1 MNIMWIINCCIF
13 ILLSAGSLLCN
24 GEIEPHSADQNQR
37 AFNHIPGSSKG
48 SGFNIYNLPDFV
60 GFSYSRASLGGP
72 KNRFI
77 SFEKKVEKS

>member
-1 MNIMWIINCCIF
+1 MKMIDYCIF
-13 ILLSAGSLLCN
+13 ILLTVGSSLCN
-24 GEIEPHSADQNQR
+24 GEIEHHAADHNQR
-37 AFNHIPGSSKG
+37 ALNNIPGSSKG

-77 SFEKKVEKS
+77 NFEKKVGN